1 MTTVLLATSSLLP
14 DGEVGG
20 TLVVEALA
28 ERGIDARWVV
38 WDDASVDWAAADVV
52 AVRSTWDYHRR
63 TAEFLAWARKVE
75 TSTRLLNG
83 SDVFAWN
90 ADKSYLVDLAEDV
103 ACVPTRLLDDATL
116 VAGLG
121 SALETWGEVVI
132 KPRTGAGGVGVVVAS
147 SLQDERLEGLT
158 AAPWVVQP
166 VVDSVR
172 TTGETSVHVFAGRAV
187 SQVDKVV
194 AAGDGQGEIRVHEL
208 YGGSSRAVDLGAEQ
222 AALAESAVAA
232 AAARW
237 GGELTYARVDMMV
250 WDGAWAVSELEL
262 IEPGLYLDVDPAN
275 AGRFADL
282 VKTSL

>member
-1 MTTVLLATSSLLP
+1 MTTVLLVTSSLLP
-14 DGEVGG
+14 DGEPGG
-20 TLVVEALA
+20 DLVVTALA
-28 ERGIDARWVV
+28 ERDIGSRWVV
-38 WDDASVDWAAADVV
+38 WDDGSVDWAGADLV

-75 TSTRLLNG
+75 AGTRLLNG
-83 SDVFAWN
+83 ADVFAWN
-90 ADKSYLVDLAEDV
+90 ADKGYLVELAEDV
-103 ACVPTRLLDDATL
+103 PCVPTALLDDARL
-116 VAGLG
+116 VRGLQE
-121 SALETWGEVVI
+121 ALDRWGEVVV

-147 SLQDERLEGLT
+147 SIRDERLEGLT

-172 TTGETSVHVFAGRAV
+172 TTGETSVYVLGGRAV

-194 AAGDGQGEIRVHEL
+194 AGREIRVHEL
-208 YGGSSRAVDLGAEQ
+208 YGGSSRAVELGDEQ
-222 AALAESAVAA
+222 GRLAQRAVAA

-237 GGELTYARVDMMV
+237 GAELTYARVDMMV
-250 WDGAWAVSELEL
+250 WDGASAVSELEL

-282 VKTSL
+282 VRSLL